1 MTERFDA
8 RVQQTRPA
16 AAGLI
21 ELDLDVRGTGVEAS
35 YRRPGQYVALEPP
48 GAEEAPFAIASPPG
62 EHKGTLAFLIKRGSP
77 TADALAALGPGQ
89 LVRIG
94 LAQGPGFP
102 IELAAG
108 KDVLL
113 FATGSG
119 IGAVRSVLGV
129 LLRER
134 HRYGKV
140 TLYFGAR
147 TPDAFAYAHEF
158 DAWRGAGI
166 DVVPTVSRPGSSGWE
181 GLTGYV
187 QSHVPEGRLDQE
199 VAFVCGQSE
208 RVEGVTRALVA
219 RGLPAERVYLNF

>member
-1 MTERFDA
+1 MTERFEA
-8 RVQQTRPA
+8 KVRQTRPA

-21 ELDLDVRGTGVEAS
+21 ELGLDVRGTGVEES
-35 YRRPGQYVALEPP
+35 YRRPGQYVALGAP
-48 GAEEAPFAIASPPG
+48 GGEEALFAIASPPG
-62 EHKGTLAFLIKRGSP
+62 GREGRLAFLIKRGSP

-89 LVRIG
+89 LVRISRAG
-94 LAQGPGFP
+94 GPGFP
-102 IELAAG
+102 IELAEG

-119 IGAVRSVLGV
+119 IGAVRSVVGV
-129 LLRER
+129 LVRDR
-134 HRYGKV
+134 RRYGKI

-158 DAWRGAGI
+158 DTWRSAGI

-199 VAFVCGQSE
+199 VAFVCGQ
-208 RVEGVTRALVA
+208 RDMVRGVTRALVA
-219 RGLPAERVYLNF
+219 RGLPAQRVYLNF